1 MFTNYDNAYDYELI
15 KGENDYFITYHSEF
29 MIADDNSIRVTFAGD
44 KDTNEWHFGF
54 SRISG
59 DQISQDITGTGN
71 AIKILSTVIKMI
83 IHVATTEDV
92 RFMMFRAGAESVRE
106 KLFERI
112 FRKLSHRYGYGVR
125 VQKSETGSTISV
137 VKEVVH
143 ETV

>member
-1 MFTNYDNAYDYELI
+1 MFTNYDNAYDYELVT
-15 KGENDYFITYHSEF
+15 GENEYFKIYDSEF
-29 MIADDNSIRVTFAGD
+29 VITSGDSIRVNFAGD
-44 KDTNEWHFGF
+44 KDNGDWHFGF

-59 DQISQDITGTGN
+59 DEISQNITGTGD

-112 FRKLSHRYGYGVR
+112 FRKLSHIYGYGVR
-125 VQKSETGSTISV
+125 VQTSDSGSTICV
-137 VKEVVH
+137 VKEVVY
-143 ETV
+143 ETL